1 MNLNPFFAPL
11 GANWPAVRSFITDL
25 VWPDGA
31 VCCACGKTSDGNPLC
46 PACRSALQSD
56 GFLFRWEREDL
67 GSGLTAYWMTPHT
80 GIARTLVLR
89 LKHRAEACIAKE
101 LTALLRPIP
110 KDIHFSADTVV
121 TWVAMPESRRRDR
134 MIDHGRLLAE
144 AVAEELSLPCR
155 PLLVRRK
162 THDRNQAR
170 LGREARR
177 KNLRAAFLPAA
188 EMDFPVLLV
197 DDVLTTGTTARR
209 CAEALRAGGASSVTV
224 LTMTRATGGR
234 PA

>member
-1 MNLNPFFAPL
+1 MRTVLFQKTGESAQRGIRPKPLLDNPAASIRIAAENTL
-11 GANWPAVRSFITDL
+11 AGGKHAPAVR
-25 VWPDGA
+25 GA
-31 VCCACGKTSDGNPLC
+31 HSPLK
-46 PACRSALQSD
+46 LQSVPVQHD
-56 GFLFRWEREDL
+56 
-67 GSGLTAYWMTPHT
+67 
-80 GIARTLVLR
+80 VR
-89 LKHRAEACIAKE
+89 LIMKKSFPEG
-101 LTALLRPIP
+101 
-110 KDIHFSADTVV
+110 TVV
-121 TWVAMPESRRRDR
+121 TWVAMPENRRRDR

-144 AVAEELSLPCR
+144 AVSEELSLPCR

-170 LGREARR
+170 LGREARQ

-209 CAEALRAGGASSVTV
+209 CAEALRAGGAPSVTV
-224 LTMTRATGGR
+224 LAMTRAMGGR

>member
-11 GANWPAVRSFITDL
+11 GANWPAVRGFIRDL
-25 VWPDGA
+25 VWPEGA
-31 VCCACGKTSDGNPLC
+31 VCCACGKISDGSPLC
-46 PACRSALQSD
+46 PACRSALRSD
-56 GFLFRWEREDL
+56 GSMFRWEKEDL
-67 GSGLTAYWMTPHT
+67 GGGLTAWWMTPHT

-101 LTALLRPIP
+101 LTALLRPLP
-110 KDIHFSADTVV
+110 KDFSFPEGTVV
-121 TWVAMPESRRRDR
+121 TWVAMPENRRRDR

-170 LGREARR
+170 LGREARQ

-209 CAEALRAGGASSVTV
+209 CAEALRAGGAPSVTV
-224 LTMTRATGGR
+224 LAMTRAMGGR

>member
-11 GANWPAVRSFITDL
+11 GANWPAVRGFIRDL
-25 VWPDGA
+25 VWPEGA
-31 VCCACGKTSDGNPLC
+31 VCCACGKISDGSPLC
-46 PACRSALQSD
+46 PACRSALRSD
-56 GFLFRWEREDL
+56 GSMFRWEKEDL
-67 GSGLTAYWMTPHT
+67 GGGLTAWWMTPHT

-101 LTALLRPIP
+101 LTALLRPLP
-110 KDIHFSADTVV
+110 KDFSFPEGTVV
-121 TWVAMPESRRRDR
+121 TWVAMPENRRRDR

-162 THDRNQAR
+162 TRDRNQAR

-177 KNLRAAFLPAA
+177 K
-188 EMDFPVLLV
+188 
-197 DDVLTTGTTARR
+197 GARR
-209 CAEALRAGGASSVTV
+209 V
-224 LTMTRATGGR
+224 LNR
-234 PA
+234 